1 LNISHYWPNKLAN
14 HYIMKYNNTLKILLP
29 AVILLIIIAVIGKKK
44 GWFGQE
50 VTVKVATEKVA
61 VNPIIEAVTAN
72 GKIQPETEVK
82 ISPDV
87 SGEIVELHVKEGDFV
102 QKGVLLFRIKPEIY
116 ISSRDR
122 AAATLNST
130 KSRLAQAEAQLIQAE
145 LAFNRSK
152 KLFEE
157 NTISKSDYEQ
167 AEAQYKV
174 AKAEKE
180 SAEFSVKSSEASLK
194 EANENLVKTTVYAP
208 MTGTISKLAV
218 ELGERVIGAN
228 MMTGTEVLRVAD
240 LNRMEVVVNVNEND
254 IIRVKPGDT
263 ATVEVDAY
271 LDRDFRGVV
280 TEIANSAN
288 TLGTT
293 TSDQVTNFEVRIL
306 ILKES
311 YDDLISEKNPSP
323 FRPGMSA
330 SVDIFTS
337 RKMDVLTVPIQAVTT
352 RTDTTLTDPEAAKE
366 IRTLVFV
373 SDGKY
378 ALARDVKTG
387 IQDNVNIE
395 VLTGLTEG
403 EDVIVQPFSA
413 ISKKL
418 ADSTLIEVVDKEA
431 LFNTEKKK

>member
-1 LNISHYWPNKLAN
+1 
-14 HYIMKYNNTLKILLP
+14 MKNNRLLKILAA
-29 AVILLIIIAVIGKKK
+29 AVVLLLIFAIVGKNA
-44 GWFGQE
+44 GWFGKE
-50 VTVKVATEKVA
+50 ITIKVATEKVG

-102 QKGVLLFRIKPEIY
+102 QKGTLLFKIKPEIY

-130 KSRLAQAEAQLIQAE
+130 KSRLAQVEAQMIQAE

-157 NTISKSDYEQ
+157 NTISKADFEQ
-167 AEAQYKV
+167 AESQYKV
-174 AKAEKE
+174 AKAEME
-180 SAEFSVKSSEASLK
+180 SAQFSVKSSEASLK
-194 EANENLVKTTVYAP
+194 EANENLIKTTVYSP
-208 MTGTISKLAV
+208 MTGTISSLLV
-218 ELGERVIGAN
+218 EQGERVVGAN

-240 LNRMEVVVNVNEND
+240 LNRMEVVVDVNEND
-254 IIRVKPGDT
+254 IIRVKLGDT
-263 ATVEVDAY
+263 AIVEVDAY
-271 LDRDFRGVV
+271 LDRDFKGIV

-293 TSDQVTNFEVRIL
+293 SDQVTNFKVRIL

-330 SVDIFTS
+330 SVDIYTS
-337 RKMDVLTVPIQAVTT
+337 SKADVMTVPIQAVTT
-352 RTDTTLTDPEAAKE
+352 RTDTTITDPAAKND

-373 SDGKY
+373 SDGTY
-378 ALARDVKTG
+378 ALARDVTTG

-395 VLTGLTEG
+395 ILSGLTGE
-403 EDVIVQPFSA
+403 EEVIVQPFSA

-418 ADSTLIEVVDKEA
+418 SDSTRIEVVDKES
-431 LFNTEKKK
+431 LFSTEKTKKK

>member
-1 LNISHYWPNKLAN
+1 
-14 HYIMKYNNTLKILLP
+14 MKQNKILRILIP
-29 AVILLIIIAVIGKKK
+29 AVILLLILAVIGKKA
-44 GWFGQE
+44 GWFGKE
-50 VTVKVATEKVA
+50 ATIKVATEKVA

-102 QKGVLLFRIKPEIY
+102 QKGTLLFKIKPEIY

-130 KSRLAQAEAQLIQAE
+130 KARLAQVEAQLIQAE
-145 LAFNRSK
+145 LAYNRSK
-152 KLFEE
+152 KLYEE
-157 NTISKSDYEQ
+157 NTISQADFEQ
-167 AEAQYKV
+167 AESQYKI
-174 AKAEKE
+174 ALAEKQ

-194 EANENLVKTTVYAP
+194 EANENLVKTTVYSP
-208 MTGTISKLAV
+208 MTGTISSLLV
-218 ELGERVIGAN
+218 ELGERVVGAN

-240 LNRMEVVVNVNEND
+240 LNRMEVVVDVNEND
-254 IIRVKPGDT
+254 IIRVKLGDT
-263 ATVEVDAY
+263 AIVEVDAY
-271 LDRDFRGVV
+271 LDREFKGIV

-293 TSDQVTNFEVRIL
+293 SDQVTNFKVRIL

-311 YDDLISEKNPSP
+311 YEDLITEKNPSP

-330 SVDIFTS
+330 SVDIYTS
-337 RKMDVLTVPIQAVTT
+337 SKAGVLTVPIQAVTT
-352 RTDTTLTDPEAAKE
+352 RTDTLSTDPAAKDN

-373 SDGKY
+373 SDGTY
-378 ALARDVKTG
+378 ALARDVRIG

-395 VLTGLTEG
+395 VLSGLTEG
-403 EDVIVQPFSA
+403 EEVIVQPFSA

-418 ADSTLIEVVDKEA
+418 SDSTRIEVVDKDA
-431 LFNTEKKK
+431 LFSTGKKE

>member
-1 LNISHYWPNKLAN
+1 
-14 HYIMKYNNTLKILLP
+14 MKQNKILRILIP
-29 AVILLIIIAVIGKKK
+29 AVILLLILAVIGKKA
-44 GWFGQE
+44 GWFGKE
-50 VTVKVATEKVA
+50 ATIKVATEKVA

-102 QKGVLLFRIKPEIY
+102 QKGTLLFKIKPEIY

-130 KSRLAQAEAQLIQAE
+130 KARLAQVEAQLIQAE
-145 LAFNRSK
+145 LAYNRSK
-152 KLFEE
+152 KLYEE
-157 NTISKSDYEQ
+157 NTISQADFEQ
-167 AEAQYKV
+167 AESQYKI
-174 AKAEKE
+174 ALAEKQ

-194 EANENLVKTTVYAP
+194 EANENLVKTTVYSP
-208 MTGTISKLAV
+208 MTGTISSLLV
-218 ELGERVIGAN
+218 ELGERVVGAN

-240 LNRMEVVVNVNEND
+240 LNRMEVVVDVNEND
-254 IIRVKPGDT
+254 IIRVKLGDT
-263 ATVEVDAY
+263 AIVEVDAY
-271 LDRDFRGVV
+271 LDREFKGIV

-293 TSDQVTNFEVRIL
+293 SDQVTNFKVRIL

-311 YDDLISEKNPSP
+311 YEDLITEKNPSP

-330 SVDIFTS
+330 SVDIYTS
-337 RKMDVLTVPIQAVTT
+337 SKAGVLTVPIQAVTT
-352 RTDTTLTDPEAAKE
+352 RTDTLSTDPAAKDN

-373 SDGKY
+373 SDGTY
-378 ALARDVKTG
+378 ALARDVSIG

-395 VLTGLTEG
+395 VLSGLTEG
-403 EDVIVQPFSA
+403 EEVIVQPFSA

-418 ADSTLIEVVDKEA
+418 SDSTRIEVVEKDA
-431 LFNTEKKK
+431 LFSAGKKE

>member
-1 LNISHYWPNKLAN
+1 
-14 HYIMKYNNTLKILLP
+14 MKQNKILRILIP
-29 AVILLIIIAVIGKKK
+29 AVILLLILAVIGKKA
-44 GWFGQE
+44 GWFGKE
-50 VTVKVATEKVA
+50 ATIKVATEKVA

-102 QKGVLLFRIKPEIY
+102 QKGTLLFKIKPEIY

-130 KSRLAQAEAQLIQAE
+130 RARLAQVEAQLIQAE
-145 LAFNRSK
+145 LAYNRSK
-152 KLFEE
+152 KLYEE
-157 NTISKSDYEQ
+157 NTISQADFEQ
-167 AEAQYKV
+167 AESQYKI
-174 AKAEKE
+174 ALAEKQ

-194 EANENLVKTTVYAP
+194 EANENLVKTTVYSP
-208 MTGTISKLAV
+208 MTGTISSLLV
-218 ELGERVIGAN
+218 ELGERVVGAN

-240 LNRMEVVVNVNEND
+240 LNRMEVVVDVNEND
-254 IIRVKPGDT
+254 IIRVKLGDT
-263 ATVEVDAY
+263 AIVEVDAY
-271 LDRDFRGVV
+271 LDREFKGIV

-293 TSDQVTNFEVRIL
+293 SDQVTNFKVRIL

-311 YDDLISEKNPSP
+311 YEDLITEKNPSP

-330 SVDIFTS
+330 SVDIYTS
-337 RKMDVLTVPIQAVTT
+337 SKAGVLTVPIQAVTT
-352 RTDTTLTDPEAAKE
+352 RTDTLSTDPAAKDN

-373 SDGKY
+373 SDGTY
-378 ALARDVKTG
+378 ALARDVSIG

-395 VLTGLTEG
+395 VLSGLTEG
-403 EDVIVQPFSA
+403 EEVIVQPFSA

-418 ADSTLIEVVDKEA
+418 SDSTRIEVVEKDA
-431 LFNTEKKK
+431 LFSAGKKE

>member
-1 LNISHYWPNKLAN
+1 
-14 HYIMKYNNTLKILLP
+14 MKNNNLLKILAAA
-29 AVILLIIIAVIGKKK
+29 AVLLVVFAIVGKKA
-44 GWFGQE
+44 GWFGKE
-50 VTVKVATEKVA
+50 LTVKVAVEKVA
-61 VNPIIEAVTAN
+61 VNPILEAVTAN

-87 SGEIVELHVKEGDFV
+87 SGEIVELTVKEGDFV
-102 QKGVLLFRIKPEIY
+102 QKGALLFKIKPEIY

-130 KSRLAQAEAQLIQAE
+130 KSRLAQVEAQLIQAE
-145 LAFNRSK
+145 LAYNRSK

-157 NTISKSDYEQ
+157 NTISKADFEQ
-167 AEAQYKV
+167 AESQYKI

-180 SAEFSVKSSEASLK
+180 SAEYSVKSSEASLK
-194 EANENLVKTTVYAP
+194 EANENLIKTTVYSP
-208 MTGTISKLAV
+208 MTGTISSLSV
-218 ELGERVIGAN
+218 ELGERVVGAN
-228 MMTGTEVLRVAD
+228 MMTGTEVFRVAD
-240 LNRMEVVVNVNEND
+240 LNRMEVVVDVNEND
-254 IIRVKPGDT
+254 IIRVKLGDT
-263 ATVEVDAY
+263 AVVEVDAW

-293 TSDQVTNFEVRIL
+293 SDQVTNFKVRIL

-311 YDDLISEKNPSP
+311 YEDLITEKNPSP

-330 SVDIFTS
+330 SVDIYTS
-337 RKMDVLTVPIQAVTT
+337 SKTGVLTVPIQAVTT
-352 RTDTTLTDPEAAKE
+352 RSDTASTDPAAKDE
-366 IRTLVFV
+366 IRTLVFL
-373 SDGKY
+373 SDGTY

-395 VLTGLTEG
+395 ILSGLAEG
-403 EDVIVQPFSA
+403 EEVIVQPFSA

-418 ADSTLIEVVDKEA
+418 SDSTKIEVVDKEA
-431 LFNTEKKK
+431 LFNTEKKKK

>member
-1 LNISHYWPNKLAN
+1 MKDNKL
-14 HYIMKYNNTLKILLP
+14 LRILLP
-29 AVILLIIIAVIGKKK
+29 VVILLIIVAVIGKKK
-44 GWFGQE
+44 GWFGKE
-50 VTVKVATEKVA
+50 ATVKVATEKVA

-102 QKGVLLFRIKPEIY
+102 QKGLLLFRIKPEIY

-145 LAFNRSK
+145 LAFNRSR

-157 NTISKSDYEQ
+157 NTISQSDFEQ
-167 AEAQYKV
+167 AESQYKV

-208 MTGTISKLAV
+208 MTGTISRLAV

-228 MMTGTEVLRVAD
+228 MMTGTEVLRIAD

-254 IIRVKPGDT
+254 IIKVKPGDT

-271 LDRDFRGVV
+271 LDRDFTGMV

-288 TLGTT
+288 TLGT

-306 ILKES
+306 ILKDS
-311 YDDLISEKNPSP
+311 YADLLSERNPSP

-330 SVDIFTS
+330 SVDIFTN
-337 RKMDVLTVPIQAVTT
+337 RKSDVLTVPIQAVTT
-352 RTDTTLTDPEAAKE
+352 RTDTTKTDPAASE
-366 IRTLVFV
+366 DIRTLVFV
-373 SDGKY
+373 SDGTH

-395 VLTGLTEG
+395 VLSGLTEG

-431 LFNTEKKK
+431 LFSTEKKKKK

>member
-1 LNISHYWPNKLAN
+1 
-14 HYIMKYNNTLKILLP
+14 MKQNKILRILIP
-29 AVILLIIIAVIGKKK
+29 AVILLLILAVIGKKA
-44 GWFGQE
+44 GWFGKE
-50 VTVKVATEKVA
+50 ATIKVATEKVA

-102 QKGVLLFRIKPEIY
+102 QKGTLLFKIKPEIY

-130 KSRLAQAEAQLIQAE
+130 RARLAQVEAQLIQAE
-145 LAFNRSK
+145 LAYNRSK
-152 KLFEE
+152 KLYEE
-157 NTISKSDYEQ
+157 NTISQADFEQ
-167 AEAQYKV
+167 AESQYKI
-174 AKAEKE
+174 ALAEKQ

-194 EANENLVKTTVYAP
+194 EANENLVKTTVYSP
-208 MTGTISKLAV
+208 MTGTISSLLV
-218 ELGERVIGAN
+218 ELGERVVGAN

-240 LNRMEVVVNVNEND
+240 LNRMEVVVDVNEND
-254 IIRVKPGDT
+254 IIRVKLGDT
-263 ATVEVDAY
+263 AIVEVDAY
-271 LDRDFRGVV
+271 LDREFKGIV

-293 TSDQVTNFEVRIL
+293 SDQVTNFKVRIL

-311 YDDLISEKNPSP
+311 YEDLITEKNPSP

-330 SVDIFTS
+330 SVDIYTS
-337 RKMDVLTVPIQAVTT
+337 SKAGVLTVPIQAVTT
-352 RTDTTLTDPEAAKE
+352 RTDTLSTDPAAKDN

-373 SDGKY
+373 SDGTY
-378 ALARDVKTG
+378 ALARDVRIG

-395 VLTGLTEG
+395 VLSGLTEG
-403 EDVIVQPFSA
+403 EEVIVQPFSA

-418 ADSTLIEVVDKEA
+418 SDSTRIEVVEKDA
-431 LFNTEKKK
+431 LFSTGKKE

>member
-1 LNISHYWPNKLAN
+1 
-14 HYIMKYNNTLKILLP
+14 MKNNNLLKILAAA
-29 AVILLIIIAVIGKKK
+29 AVLLVVFAIVGKKA
-44 GWFGQE
+44 GWFGKE
-50 VTVKVATEKVA
+50 LTVKVAVEKVA
-61 VNPIIEAVTAN
+61 VNPILEAVTAN

-87 SGEIVELHVKEGDFV
+87 SGEIVELTVKEGDFV
-102 QKGVLLFRIKPEIY
+102 QKGALLFKIKPEIY

-130 KSRLAQAEAQLIQAE
+130 KSRLAQVEAQLIQAE
-145 LAFNRSK
+145 LAYNRSK

-157 NTISKSDYEQ
+157 NTISKADFEQ
-167 AEAQYKV
+167 AESQYKI

-180 SAEFSVKSSEASLK
+180 SAEYSVKSSEASLK
-194 EANENLVKTTVYAP
+194 EANENLIKTTVYSP
-208 MTGTISKLAV
+208 MTGTISSLSV
-218 ELGERVIGAN
+218 ELGERVVGAN

-240 LNRMEVVVNVNEND
+240 LNRMEVVVDVNEND
-254 IIRVKPGDT
+254 IIRVKLGDT
-263 ATVEVDAY
+263 AVVEVDAW

-293 TSDQVTNFEVRIL
+293 SDQVTNFKVRIL

-311 YDDLISEKNPSP
+311 YEDLITEKNPSP

-330 SVDIFTS
+330 SVDIYTS
-337 RKMDVLTVPIQAVTT
+337 SKTGVLTVPIQAVTT
-352 RTDTTLTDPEAAKE
+352 RSDTASTDPAAKDE
-366 IRTLVFV
+366 IRTLVFL
-373 SDGKY
+373 SDGTY

-395 VLTGLTEG
+395 ILSGLAEG
-403 EDVIVQPFSA
+403 EEVIVQPFSA

-418 ADSTLIEVVDKEA
+418 SDSTKIEVVDKEA
-431 LFNTEKKK
+431 LFTTEKKKK

>member
-1 LNISHYWPNKLAN
+1 
-14 HYIMKYNNTLKILLP
+14 MNNNRLLKTLIL
-29 AVILLIIIAVIGKKK
+29 AVILLLILAVVGKKA
-44 GWFGQE
+44 GWFGKE
-50 VTVKVATEKVA
+50 ATVKVAIEKA
-61 VNPIIEAVTAN
+61 GINPIIETVTAN
-72 GKIQPETEVK
+72 GKIQPETEIK

-87 SGEIVELHVKEGDFV
+87 SGEIVQLDVREGDFV
-102 QKGVLLFRIKPEIY
+102 QKGTLLFKIKPEIY
-116 ISSRDR
+116 ISARDR

-130 KSRLAQAEAQLIQAE
+130 KARLAQVEAQMIQAE

-157 NTISKSDYEQ
+157 NTISQADFEQ

-174 AKAEKE
+174 AKAEME
-180 SAEFSVKSSEASLK
+180 SARYSVKSSEASLK
-194 EANENLVKTTVYAP
+194 EANENLIKTTVYSP
-208 MTGTISKLAV
+208 MTGTISSLLV
-218 ELGERVIGAN
+218 EQGERVVGAN

-240 LNRMEVVVNVNEND
+240 MNRMEVVVDVNEND
-254 IIRVKPGDT
+254 IIRVKLGDT
-263 ATVEVDAY
+263 AIVEVDAY
-271 LDRDFRGVV
+271 IDRDFKGIV

-288 TLGTT
+288 TLGT

-311 YDDLISEKNPSP
+311 YDDLISENNPSP

-330 SVDIFTS
+330 SVDIYTN
-337 RKMDVLTVPIQAVTT
+337 RKAGAMTVPIQAVTT
-352 RTDTTLTDPEAAKE
+352 RTDTTITDPAARND

-373 SDGKY
+373 SDGTY

-395 VLTGLTEG
+395 ILSGLTGE
-403 EDVIVQPFSA
+403 EDVIVQPFTA

-418 ADSTLIEVVDKEA
+418 SDSTRIEVVEKET
-431 LFNTEKKK
+431 LFSTEKSKK

>member
-1 LNISHYWPNKLAN
+1 
-14 HYIMKYNNTLKILLP
+14 MKQNKILRILIP
-29 AVILLIIIAVIGKKK
+29 AVILLLILAVIGKKA
-44 GWFGQE
+44 GWFGKE
-50 VTVKVATEKVA
+50 ATIKVATEKVA

-102 QKGVLLFRIKPEIY
+102 QKGTLLFKIKPEIY

-130 KSRLAQAEAQLIQAE
+130 KARLAQVEAQLIQAE
-145 LAFNRSK
+145 LAYNRSK
-152 KLFEE
+152 KLYEE
-157 NTISKSDYEQ
+157 NTISQADFEQ
-167 AEAQYKV
+167 AESQYKI
-174 AKAEKE
+174 ALAEKQ

-194 EANENLVKTTVYAP
+194 EANENLVKTTVYSP
-208 MTGTISKLAV
+208 MTGTISSLLV
-218 ELGERVIGAN
+218 ELGERVVGAN

-240 LNRMEVVVNVNEND
+240 LNRMEVVVDVNEND
-254 IIRVKPGDT
+254 IIRVKLGDT
-263 ATVEVDAY
+263 AIVEVDAY
-271 LDRDFRGVV
+271 LDREFKGIV

-293 TSDQVTNFEVRIL
+293 SDQVTNFKVRIL

-311 YDDLISEKNPSP
+311 YEDLITEKNPSP

-330 SVDIFTS
+330 SVDIYTS
-337 RKMDVLTVPIQAVTT
+337 SKAGVLTVPIQAVTT
-352 RTDTTLTDPEAAKE
+352 RTDTLSTDPAAKDN

-373 SDGKY
+373 SDGTY
-378 ALARDVKTG
+378 ALARDVSIG

-395 VLTGLTEG
+395 VLSGLTEG
-403 EDVIVQPFSA
+403 EEVIVQPFSA

-418 ADSTLIEVVDKEA
+418 SDSTRIEVVDKDA
-431 LFNTEKKK
+431 LFSTGKKE

>member
-1 LNISHYWPNKLAN
+1 
-14 HYIMKYNNTLKILLP
+14 MKNNNLLKILAA
-29 AVILLIIIAVIGKKK
+29 AVVLLLILAMVGKKA
-44 GWFGQE
+44 GWFGKE
-50 VTVKVATEKVA
+50 VSIKVATEKVGI
-61 VNPIIEAVTAN
+61 NPIVEAVTAN

-102 QKGVLLFRIKPEIY
+102 QKGTLLFKIKPEIY

-130 KSRLAQAEAQLIQAE
+130 KARLSQVEAQLIQAE

-157 NTISKSDYEQ
+157 NTISKADFEQ
-167 AEAQYKV
+167 AESQYKV
-174 AKAEKE
+174 AKAEME
-180 SAEFSVKSSEASLK
+180 SAQYSVKSSEASLK

-208 MTGTISKLAV
+208 MTGTISSLLV
-218 ELGERVIGAN
+218 EQGERVVGAN

-240 LNRMEVVVNVNEND
+240 LNRMEVVVEVNEND
-254 IIRVKPGDT
+254 IIRVKLGDT
-263 ATVEVDAY
+263 AIVEVDAY
-271 LDRDFRGVV
+271 LDRDFKGVV

-293 TSDQVTNFEVRIL
+293 SDQVTNFKVRIL

-311 YDDLISEKNPSP
+311 YNDLITEKNPSP

-330 SVDIFTS
+330 SVDIYTS
-337 RKMDVLTVPIQAVTT
+337 SKTGVMTVPIQAVTT
-352 RTDTTLTDPEAAKE
+352 RTDTTATDPEAKNE

-373 SDGKY
+373 SDGTY

-395 VLTGLTEG
+395 ILSGLTGE
-403 EDVIVQPFSA
+403 ENVIVQPFSA

-418 ADSTLIEVVDKEA
+418 SDSTRIEVVQKEA
-431 LFNTEKKK
+431 LFNTEKKKK

>member
-1 LNISHYWPNKLAN
+1 MKDNK
-14 HYIMKYNNTLKILLP
+14 ILKILLP
-29 AVILLIIIAVIGKKK
+29 AVILLIIVAAVGKKK
-44 GWFGQE
+44 GWFGKE
-50 VTVKVATEKVA
+50 ATVKVATEKVV
-61 VNPIIEAVTAN
+61 VNPIIESVTAN

-122 AAATLNST
+122 SAAMLNST

-157 NTISKSDYEQ
+157 NTISQSDFEQ
-167 AEAQYKV
+167 AESQYKV

-180 SAEFSVKSSEASLK
+180 SAEYSVKSSEASLK

-208 MTGTISKLAV
+208 MTGTISRLAV

-240 LNRMEVVVNVNEND
+240 LNRMEVVVDVNEND
-254 IIRVKPGDT
+254 IIMVNPGDT
-263 ATVEVDAY
+263 ATVQVDAY
-271 LDRDFRGVV
+271 LDRDFTGVV

-293 TSDQVTNFEVRIL
+293 SDQVTNFEVSIL

-337 RKMDVLTVPIQAVTT
+337 RKTDVLTVPIQAVTT
-352 RTDTTLTDPEAAKE
+352 RTDTTKTSPAASKD
-366 IRTLVFV
+366 IRTLVFI
-373 SDGKY
+373 SDGTY

-395 VLTGLTEG
+395 IISGLTEG
-403 EDVIVQPFSA
+403 EEVIVQPFSA

-431 LFNTEKKK
+431 LFNTEKKKKK

>member
-1 LNISHYWPNKLAN
+1 
-14 HYIMKYNNTLKILLP
+14 MKNNNLLKILAA
-29 AVILLIIIAVIGKKK
+29 AVVLLLIFAVVGKKA
-44 GWFGQE
+44 GWFGKE
-50 VTVKVATEKVA
+50 MTTKVAIEKVGI
-61 VNPIIEAVTAN
+61 NPIIEAVTAN

-87 SGEIVELHVKEGDFV
+87 SGEIVELNVKEGDFV
-102 QKGVLLFRIKPEIY
+102 QKGTLLFKIKPEIY

-130 KSRLAQAEAQLIQAE
+130 KARLAQVEAQMIQAE
-145 LAFNRSK
+145 LAYNRSK

-157 NTISKSDYEQ
+157 NTISKADFEQ
-167 AEAQYKV
+167 AESQYKI

-180 SAEFSVKSSEASLK
+180 SAEYSVKSSEASLK
-194 EANENLVKTTVYAP
+194 EANENLVKTTVYSP
-208 MTGTISKLAV
+208 MTGTISSLLV
-218 ELGERVIGAN
+218 ELGERVVGAN

-240 LNRMEVVVNVNEND
+240 LNRMEVVVDVNEND
-254 IIRVKPGDT
+254 IIRVKLGDT
-263 ATVEVDAY
+263 AVVEVDAY
-271 LDRDFRGVV
+271 LDRDFKGIV
-280 TEIANSAN
+280 TEIANSAA
-288 TLGTT
+288 TLGT
-293 TSDQVTNFEVRIL
+293 TSDQVTNFKVRIL

-311 YDDLISEKNPSP
+311 YEDLITEKNPSP

-330 SVDIFTS
+330 SVDIYTS
-337 RKMDVLTVPIQAVTT
+337 SKTGVLTVPIQAVTT
-352 RTDTTLTDPEAAKE
+352 RTDTTNTDPAAQDE

-373 SDGKY
+373 SDGTY

-395 VLTGLTEG
+395 ILSGLTEG

-418 ADSTLIEVVDKEA
+418 SDSTKIEVVDKEA
-431 LFNTEKKK
+431 LFSTEKKKK

>member
-1 LNISHYWPNKLAN
+1 
-14 HYIMKYNNTLKILLP
+14 MKNNNLLKILAAA
-29 AVILLIIIAVIGKKK
+29 AVLLVVFAIVGKKA
-44 GWFGQE
+44 GWFGKE
-50 VTVKVATEKVA
+50 LTVKVAVEKVA
-61 VNPIIEAVTAN
+61 VNPILEAVTAN

-87 SGEIVELHVKEGDFV
+87 SGEIVELTVKEGDFV
-102 QKGVLLFRIKPEIY
+102 QKGALLFKIKPEIY

-130 KSRLAQAEAQLIQAE
+130 KSRLAQVEAQLIQAE
-145 LAFNRSK
+145 LAYNRSK

-157 NTISKSDYEQ
+157 NTISKADFEQ
-167 AEAQYKV
+167 AESQYKI

-180 SAEFSVKSSEASLK
+180 SAEYSVKSSEASLK
-194 EANENLVKTTVYAP
+194 EANENLIKTTVYSP
-208 MTGTISKLAV
+208 MTGTISSLSV
-218 ELGERVIGAN
+218 ELGERVVGAN

-240 LNRMEVVVNVNEND
+240 LNRMEVVVDVNEND
-254 IIRVKPGDT
+254 IIRVKLGDT
-263 ATVEVDAY
+263 AVVEVDAW

-293 TSDQVTNFEVRIL
+293 SDQVTNFKVRIL

-311 YDDLISEKNPSP
+311 YEDLITEKNPSP

-330 SVDIFTS
+330 SVDIYTS
-337 RKMDVLTVPIQAVTT
+337 SKTGVLTVPIQAVTT
-352 RTDTTLTDPEAAKE
+352 RSDTASTDPAAKDE
-366 IRTLVFV
+366 IRTLVFL
-373 SDGKY
+373 SDGTY

-395 VLTGLTEG
+395 ILSGLAEG
-403 EDVIVQPFSA
+403 EEVIVQPFSA

-418 ADSTLIEVVDKEA
+418 SDSTKIEVVDKEA
-431 LFNTEKKK
+431 LFNTEKKKK

>member
-1 LNISHYWPNKLAN
+1 MMKDNK
-14 HYIMKYNNTLKILLP
+14 ILKILLP
-29 AVILLIIIAVIGKKK
+29 AIILLIIIAVIGKKK
-44 GWFGQE
+44 GWFGKE
-50 VTVKVATEKVA
+50 ATVKVATEKVA
-61 VNPIIEAVTAN
+61 VSPIIESVTAN

-87 SGEIVELHVKEGDFV
+87 SGEIVELHVKEGDYV

-116 ISSRDR
+116 ISARDR
-122 AAATLNST
+122 SAAMLNST

-145 LAFNRSK
+145 LAFNRSST
-152 KLFEE
+152 LFEE
-157 NTISKSDYEQ
+157 NTISQSDFEQ
-167 AEAQYKV
+167 AESQYKV

-208 MTGTISKLAV
+208 MTGTISRLAV

-254 IIRVKPGDT
+254 IIMVKQGDT

-271 LDRDFRGVV
+271 LDRDFTGVV

-293 TSDQVTNFEVRIL
+293 SDQVTNFEVSIL
-306 ILKES
+306 ILKDS
-311 YDDLISEKNPSP
+311 YDDLISETNPSP

-337 RKMDVLTVPIQAVTT
+337 RKTDVLTVPIQAVTT
-352 RTDTTLTDPEAAKE
+352 RTDTTKTDPEALKD

-373 SDGKY
+373 SDGTY

-395 VLTGLTEG
+395 ILSGLTEG

-418 ADSTLIEVVDKEA
+418 ADSTLIEVVDKDA
-431 LFNTEKKK
+431 LFNSEKNKK